1 MNILLTLDDRINEE
15 MMRKTLLRLA
25 WLRVK
30 KQADEEFFSQSS
42 KWRIVLLLRLVPEK
56 RKKNKKIR
64 RSGS

>member
-56 RKKNKKIR
+56 RKKNKK
-64 RSGS
+64 